1 MLGDGEA
8 TVEELNGC
16 VHGSSLWHTELF
28 GRLEFRTGN
37 RDMYLTAG
45 KCYSLACLRS
55 LGLR

>member
-45 KCYSLACLRS
+45 NC
-55 LGLR
+55 